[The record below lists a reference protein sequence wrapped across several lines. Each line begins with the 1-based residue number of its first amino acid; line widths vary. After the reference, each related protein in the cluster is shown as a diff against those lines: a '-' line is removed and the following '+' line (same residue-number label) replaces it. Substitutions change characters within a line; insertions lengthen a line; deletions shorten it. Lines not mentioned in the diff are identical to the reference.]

1 MAALFFLYRLDF
13 LRYNRRIMVYLLCF
27 VAGAAGYFLNMVC
40 GFGAGIFSMM
50 FLPYVMESTVA
61 AAALVNILSLVQG
74 LWICWFYR
82 KKVRWRS
89 MIVPLIAYFAISTL
103 TVHFAKGLGNHT
115 MQLMLGALLVL
126 LSIYFLF
133 FNQRI
138 RLRDSIPS
146 ALAAGG
152 IGGVMSALFSIGGPP
167 ISLYYSAV
175 LDDKEEYLAT
185 IQTYFM
191 FSNIYMTAVR
201 VHSGVVTK
209 DVLVCSAVALVGMVL
224 GTWAGK
230 KVFDR
235 INGDIMRKL
244 IYIMMAVSGIIMLLE
259 ALI

>member
-1 MAALFFLYRLDF
+1 MKH
-13 LRYNRRIMVYLLCF
+13 IMVYLLCF
-27 VAGAAGYFLNMVC
+27 AAGSVGYFLNMVC

-50 FLPYVMESTVA
+50 FLPYVMGATIA
-61 AAALVNILSLVQG
+61 AAALVNILSLAQA
-74 LWICWFYR
+74 LWICVYYR

-89 MIVPLIAYFAISTL
+89 MIVPLAAYFLLSTA
-103 TVHFAKGLGNHT
+103 TVYFAGGLGNDI
-115 MQLMLGALLVL
+115 MQLLLGLLLVL

-133 FNQRI
+133 VNKRV

-185 IQTYFM
+185 IQTYFL

-201 VHSGVVTK
+201 VYSGVVTK
-209 DVLVCSAVALVGMVL
+209 NVLVCTAVAMAGMVL
-224 GTWAGK
+224 GTWLGK
-230 KVFDR
+230 RVFDR
-235 INGDIMRKL
+235 INAELMRKL
-244 IYIMMAVSGIIMLLE
+244 IYVMMAVSGLILLLE
-259 ALI
+259 ALL